1 MESCLFAGLARLA
14 CWSCCGC
21 SGLGTDVWTLA
32 DAALGAV
39 VDGVLDCLG
48 AATSAGSS
56 SDVGPFLAV
65 CRWWFSV
72 AVCRP
77 SAFRAPVS
85 DWHADACRQLDE
97 QFARMGEPPWD
108 HESEDLHL
116 VLQGGLEHAEQE
128 LRLTELSA
136 SFPAGT
142 TVVLLRFARRLG
154 GLLRWV
160 AAVPRQPTALHG
172 CPLRRRYLQKEA
184 EEFQRRVALL
194 ADASRELRGRLPDPE
209 LPLRWAQWFEET
221 GAAVGFPEV
230 HLQRFR
236 SQREQVAAVWAN
248 NRRTFLSADE
258 HVEALLSSLG
268 ELDDLLGTSDDEDSG
283 GSTLLT
289 VASHQQCLHRRI
301 ACT

>member
-1 MESCLFAGLARLA
+1 MGARL
-14 CWSCCGC
+14 CCGRN
-21 SGLGTDVWTLA
+21 GLDTDGWTLA

-48 AATSAGSS
+48 AAASAGSS

-77 SAFRAPVS
+77 GAFRAPVR
-85 DWHADACRQLDE
+85 DWHADACRKLDE
-97 QFARMGEPPWD
+97 QFARMGEPPW
-108 HESEDLHL
+108 EIGSEDLHL

-136 SFPAGT
+136 SFPSGI

-160 AAVPRQPTALHG
+160 HYGLSIPAVHG
-172 CPLRRRYLQKEA
+172 CPLRRRYLQQEA
-184 EEFQRRVALL
+184 EEFKRRAVLL
-194 ADASRELRGRLPDPE
+194 SDASRELRGRLPDPE
-209 LPLRWAQWFEET
+209 MPLRWAEWFEET

-258 HVEALLSSLG
+258 HVEALLSCSLD
-268 ELDDLLGTSDDEDSG
+268 ELDDLLDTSDDEGSR
-283 GSTLLT
+283 GSTFLT
-289 VASHQQCLHRRI
+289 AASHQHCLQSRRSVVLQS
-301 ACT
+301 